1 VKKFD
6 VAVLGAG
13 ISGLTAALQLREAG
27 AKVVVLE
34 ERSRVGGCI
43 KTWSGEGFLFELGPN
58 TVLNNSFEIDE
69 VCSKAGLL
77 DKRIEAS
84 PAAKKRFIVRRG
96 RLVPLPAGPLR
107 FLTTRLFSP
116 AAKLRLLKE
125 PFVGRKKR
133 DNEESIAAF
142 VRRRLGG
149 EFLDYAVGPFV
160 SGVYAGDAERLSV
173 EHAVPKIFAL
183 EREYGGL
190 FRGALAKRKGPAPS
204 GVMFSFPR
212 GLSSLPLAI
221 AEKLG
226 GDVRTGTRVV
236 SAAHSEK
243 EFEVYTEDFSKTE
256 GVVKARAVI
265 SALPAKAASEVFQ
278 EMDASF
284 AGVVSNLPYADV
296 AMVCLGFRRE
306 GVGHPLDGFGFLVPE
321 VEERFELGCLF
332 TSSLFPGRAPEGH
345 VALTAFIGGAVHP
358 ERAALCDEDLLSRSM
373 SDLKELLSINK
384 EPVFSRIE
392 RWRPA
397 IPQYNLGH
405 SCFKEAA
412 ESCEREHPGLFVSGN
427 LLNGVSVGNCI
438 TNASARTVEV
448 LNYLSA
454 GG

>member
-1 VKKFD
+1 MKKFD

-96 RLVPLPAGPLR
+96 RLVPLPSGPME

-116 AAKLRLLKE
+116 SAKLRLLKE

-133 DNEESIAAF
+133 DDEESIATF

-160 SGVYAGDAERLSV
+160 SGVYAGDPQRLSV
-173 EHAVPKIFAL
+173 KHAVPKIFAL

-221 AEKLG
+221 AERLG
-226 GDVRTGTRVV
+226 KEVQTGTKVL
-236 SAAHSEK
+236 SAAHEK
-243 EFEVYTEDFSKTE
+243 DGF
-256 GVVKARAVI
+256 VI
-265 SALPAKAASEVFQ
+265 QCESSAGELTTIHSRVLFSALPAKAVSKVFQ

-284 AGVVSNLPYADV
+284 AGIVSGLPYADV

-306 GVGHPLDGFGFLVPE
+306 SVGHPLDGFGFLAPE
-321 VEERFELGCLF
+321 VERRFLLGCLF
-332 TSSLFPGRAPEGH
+332 SSSLFPGRAPEGH

-358 ERAALCDEDLLSRSM
+358 ERAALCDEDLLSETM
-373 SDLKELLSINK
+373 LDLKEPLSING
-384 EPVFSRIE
+384 EPVFRRIE

-405 SCFKEAA
+405 GRFKEAA
-412 ESCEREHPGLFVSGN
+412 ALCEREHQGVFLSGN
-427 LLNGVSVGNCI
+427 LLEGVSVGNCI
-438 TNASARTVEV
+438 SNASKKTVEV
-448 LNYLSA
+448 LKYLSSS
-454 GG
+454 G